1 MKWAMPPVGRQ
12 QMTLFSGSLDDIVPA
27 DHRVRTVDQIL
38 RGLDWSRFEAKYC
51 DQLGQ
56 PAIHPRVI
64 ASNILYGH
72 MVRIRSSRGLEVALP
87 AE

>member
-1 MKWAMPPVGRQ
+1 MGHTAVGRQ
-12 QMTLFSGSLDDIVPA
+12 QMTLFTRSLDDIVPA
-27 DHRVRTVDQIL
+27 DHCVRTVDQIL